1 MAGLASAYVRIAAA
15 PRILNLV
22 IGFSL
27 CWVSPF
33 LAATNKTPML
43 VEVPIF
49 RVPDFKQM

>member
-1 MAGLASAYVRIAAA
+1 MAGLASADVRIAAA

-27 CWVSPF
+27 CWVSPL
-33 LAATNKTPML
+33 LAVANQTPVL